1 MRIRKNG
8 RILAAVL
15 AVLLAFQLGAVCYA
29 ADESANTQ
37 APGVSAAL
45 QAGETVPAEGT
56 GGGEG
61 ATDVLSG
68 APGGRMAVQAV
79 NSGTDIVI
87 YHTNDMHGAVTYDA
101 GSKCIGL
108 DRVAAIK
115 KETPGSILVD
125 AGDATQGLPFAS
137 LTQGADVIDVMDA
150 AGYDVMAAGN
160 HEFDYGTEQ
169 FLANAARASFP
180 ILAANVYK
188 DGHPLLESGASNGC
202 HVIIERDG
210 KKIGFFGLTTAKT
223 ATATNPGGIAGVE
236 FKDEIKA
243 AKREIDELTAAGADV
258 IVAVAHLGEY
268 TNVPCDSSKLAEAM
282 TDAYQDQLDVIID
295 GHSHTLEEKTVN
307 GVFIAQTGTA
317 LNRLGK
323 IILHFDGSGNVTVSG
338 NMLSYDDMLAVTPDA
353 GVTAKIDAVNNS
365 RQELL
370 AKELCQVTNTLW
382 GGYVDGIAE
391 PRIVET
397 NLGNFT
403 ADAYR
408 DAAQAFLDTA
418 AGMEAYRS
426 NPVIG
431 MENGGGIRASFA
443 NGTLTKGDLVSAFPF
458 SNTLMMKQIT
468 PAVLYEILEV
478 SVSSITGQDSGT
490 GLLSGQPS
498 GGFLQV
504 SGIRFTYDPSAQAG
518 RKIKEVYLDGS
529 GTPLQKDDAA
539 TQMMLVSNNFVMNG
553 GNDYTMLAA
562 LPLVGEIG
570 GELETVEAYVLAQ
583 TDNGQKPL
591 TVGSTEGR
599 IVPESGYT
607 PGNYTITVRVQ
618 DNGGNPAANLPVS
631 YYLDGGDPVWAQ
643 TDENGILAV
652 TVPDGPHGFAL
663 SKTQKQVYLNNYS
676 GAGTVE
682 NEYRPFPVLLYQ
694 EPEDRPGP
702 SPTAAPP
709 VPPSAPPPAPPTTD
723 PITAPAAQEKEQK
736 GAPKTGDASPA
747 DGYLWMGFLAGG
759 ACTGAAASLRR
770 KGKRAA

>member
-1 MRIRKNG
+1 MWMKKNS
-8 RILAAVL
+8 RILAVVL
-15 AVLLAFQLGAVCYA
+15 AVLLVFQFGAVCYA
-29 ADESANTQ
+29 ADEPESTQ
-37 APGVSAAL
+37 APDAL
-45 QAGETVPAEGT
+45 ADVQTEATQAGGAGELPDAFEEQETV
-56 GGGEG
+56 
-61 ATDVLSG
+61 
-68 APGGRMAVQAV
+68 QAAG
-79 NSGTDIVI
+79 SGTDIVI

-108 DRVAAIK
+108 DRVAAVK

-137 LTQGADVIDVMDA
+137 LTRGADVVDVMGA

-188 DGHPLLESGASNGC
+188 DGRPLLESGGNNGC
-202 HVIIERDG
+202 HILIERDG
-210 KKIGFFGLTTAKT
+210 KKIGFFGLTTAET

-236 FKDEIKA
+236 FKDEIET

-258 IVAVAHLGEY
+258 IVAVAHIGEY

-282 TDAYQDQLDVIID
+282 TDAYQDKLDVIID

-307 GVFIAQTGTA
+307 GVLIVQTGTA
-317 LNRLGK
+317 LSRLGK
-323 IILHFDGSGNVTVSG
+323 IVLHFDGSGNVTVSG
-338 NMLSYDDMLAVTPDA
+338 DMLSYDDMLAVTPDA
-353 GVTAKIDAVNNS
+353 EVAAKIDAVNNN
-365 RQELL
+365 QKEIL
-370 AKELCQVTNTLW
+370 AEELCQVTNTLW

-397 NLGNFT
+397 NLGDFT

-408 DAAQAFLDTA
+408 DAAQTFLDTA
-418 AGMEAYRS
+418 AGMDAYRN

-431 MENGGGIRASFA
+431 AVNGGGIRASFA
-443 NGTLTKGDLVSAFPF
+443 NGTLTRGDLVSAFPF

-478 SVSSITGQDSGT
+478 SVSSITGQDSST
-490 GLLSGQPS
+490 GLLSGQPN

-518 RKIKEVYLDGS
+518 RKVKEVYLEES
-529 GTPLQKDDAA
+529 GTPLQKDDTT

-553 GNDYTMLAA
+553 GNDYTVLAS

-570 GELETVEAYVLAQ
+570 GELETVEAYVLSQ
-583 TDNGQKPL
+583 TEGGQKPL
-591 TVGSTEGR
+591 AADSTEGR

-607 PGNYTITVRVQ
+607 PGNYTITARVQ
-618 DNGGNPAANLPVS
+618 NGGGSPAANLPVS
-631 YYLDGGDPVWAQ
+631 YYLDGEGPVWTQ
-643 TDENGILAV
+643 TDENGVLSV
-652 TVPDGPHGFAL
+652 TVPDGPHGLAL

-676 GAGTVE
+676 GAGMVE

-694 EPEDRPGP
+694 EPEARPEP
-702 SPTAAPP
+702 SPTTVPTTRPTAQPTAVPTAAP
-709 VPPSAPPPAPPTTD
+709 T
-723 PITAPAAQEKEQK
+723 AQEEERQK
-736 GAPKTGDASPA
+736 PPKTGDSSPMER
-747 DGYLWMGFLAGG
+747 YLWMSLLAGG
-759 ACTGAAASLRR
+759 TCAGAAVYLCR
-770 KGKRAA
+770 KGKQAA